1 MLYEN
6 STDRDIK
13 HLNHWFYFCIESFSF
28 YCYRVLSW
36 LLFIM
41 TSSSIF
47 LLIVTYTMDTPLWNP
62 NPYYK
67 ADFLYYYSL
76 GLPLYGYLLY
86 QTYKKMKDDLRYFLS
101 DIKEILI
108 IIEKDFKENKFNKKT
123 RYEEQMRSFHLPY
136 KMNRSLEHVG
146 LNKLYDSCISL
157 IISNKKW
164 EHLITN
170 YKLDF
175 IPSL

>member
-1 MLYEN
+1 MPQKMLYEN

-13 HLNHWFYFCIESFSF
+13 HLEHWFRFCIGSFSF
-28 YCYRVLSW
+28 YCYRFIKY

-41 TSSSIF
+41 TTSSI
-47 LLIVTYTMDTPLWNP
+47 LILIVTFTIDTPLWNP
-62 NPYYK
+62 HPYYK
-67 ADFLYYYSL
+67 PDFFFYYSL

-86 QTYKKMKDDLRYFLS
+86 QTHKKMKDDLRYFLS
-101 DIKEILI
+101 DIKKILI
-108 IIEKDFKENKFNKKT
+108 IIEKDFKENKFNKKA
-123 RYEEQMRSFHLPY
+123 RYEEQMLSFHLPG
-136 KMNRSLEHVG
+136 KMQKSLDHIG
-146 LNKLYDSCISL
+146 LTKLYNSCISL

-175 IPSL
+175 